1 MINRSKKSAL
11 FRTEGSPAPG
21 ELVCVQGFLNTWSE
35 ELAIEDF
42 DTPEATEE
50 WLRAASLWTGAKR
63 LTLQDRRRIS
73 GFRHLLRQAVL
84 HSDQITQLN
93 KSQSTLLFKMEFD
106 RQGTP
111 QLLPTGRGCDMVLE
125 RLMSIIY
132 NSMVDGTWSRFKCCA
147 LESCG
152 WAYYD
157 SNRSRTR
164 RWCSMRTCGSR
175 HKARQYYK
183 RKR

>member
-1 MINRSKKSAL
+1 MEPSPEKPAKY
-11 FRTEGSPAPG
+11 RTEGNPAPG
-21 ELVCVQGFLNTWSE
+21 ELVRVHGFLNTWSE
-35 ELAIEDF
+35 ELGIEDF
-42 DTPEATEE
+42 DTPEAMER
-50 WLRAASLWTGAKR
+50 WLRAASLWGGGKHITAQSFQQI
-63 LTLQDRRRIS
+63 LHA
-73 GFRHLLRQAVL
+73 RHVIRQTVL
-84 HSDQITQLN
+84 HPDQVARLE
-93 KSQSTLLFKMEFD
+93 KLQSTLTYGMEFD
-106 RQGTP
+106 ETGI
-111 QLLPTGRGCDMVLE
+111 PTLAPRGHGYDLVLG

-157 SNRSRTR
+157 STRSRTK

-175 HKARQYYK
+175 HKAREYYK